1 MLQNSEPRIMP
12 EQRNDDDDRPSDESD
27 ERAPNVDVIDDEGA
41 ECAVSMAVERDDDD
55 PDAGGEIQGASV
67 VRGHSR
73 RSFIH
78 TPDQMHFAN
87 RRWREDSW
95 QIKALK

>member
-1 MLQNSEPRIMP
+1 
-12 EQRNDDDDRPSDESD
+12 
-27 ERAPNVDVIDDEGA
+27 
-41 ECAVSMAVERDDDD
+41 MAVERDDDD